1 MGLVEGLVLSGSVSS
16 SGPTSLGC
24 LLAWTLV
31 LAPCLFFS
39 PLLGCL
45 LLIKFGKVSSS
56 EHCYSQSDEI
66 SLKHR
71 RILFLKKSLHI
82 CYIAK
87 FCQFFS
93 LVITTLDTTQN

>member
-31 LAPCLFFS
+31 LAPCLFFF

-45 LLIKFGKVSSS
+45 LFIKFGKVSSS
-56 EHCYSQSDEI
+56 EHCYSQCDEI
-66 SLKHR
+66 SLNFGIKR
-71 RILFLKKSLHI
+71 GQGEL
-82 CYIAK
+82 
-87 FCQFFS
+87 
-93 LVITTLDTTQN
+93 TPTLGSW